1 MLDFIIFLNKEKT
14 MEHPEDNKNIDQRI
28 DEAFKSARR
37 KISENSKI
45 KNELKKIYNVD
56 GQLEKLKKNALK
68 NKNNPEELKKIYYEA
83 LKLTANAKLHAL
95 EVVEEAGVTE
105 ADINIWLK
113 YDPNFK
119 KKIDSL
125 PQYFLEEAEIGLLK
139 TIKAGN
145 TTSILFYL
153 TNRAPNKWLIPPKT
167 VNNTAYVNTLTD
179 VTRLMREAQREAAR
193 ELKSKLAEHKK
204 FDSDEKESKEFEIID
219 VEATEIKEDQ
229 DGPTGSTGQNK

>member
-1 MLDFIIFLNKEKT
+1 
-14 MEHPEDNKNIDQRI
+14 MEHQEDNKNIDQRI

-37 KISENSKI
+37 KASENNKI
-45 KNELKKIYNVD
+45 KDELKKIYNVD
-56 GQLEKLKKNALK
+56 GQLEDLKKKALK
-68 NKNNPEELKKIYYEA
+68 NSNNLEELKKIYYEA

-95 EVVEEAGVTE
+95 EVVEKVGITE
-105 ADINIWLK
+105 ADINKWLQE
-113 YDPNFK
+113 DPNFK
-119 KKIDSL
+119 KKIESL

-193 ELKSKLAEHKK
+193 ELKSKLAEQNK
-204 FDSDEKESKEFEIID
+204 FDSDEKESKESKEFEIID
-219 VEATEIKEDQ
+219 VEATEIKEDTN
-229 DGPTGSTGQNK
+229 GTNGTNESTEPNK